1 MEQRPRVRWHHA
13 SADLADF
20 AMVSWAADPDRVA
33 AHLPDGFEPD
43 VREGVTLVSLVA
55 FRDHP
60 FHFRFARQIRLSAG
74 QVNYRTYVRHK
85 GQTGV
90 WFFGTSL
97 ASRLA
102 HLPAAAW
109 KMPWHH
115 ETVDVQAAWE
125 GEKARTWRLHADGR
139 WGTAEVTLRGMGRPM
154 PPPLGF
160 ATDDEI
166 SRIVI
171 DPALG
176 WYDRRDGTGT
186 GTGRYSVWHE
196 PLTLEDAR
204 VESAHSQVL
213 TDLGLIS
220 AGQAPCHAGL
230 QRRSVFDIHTPPRRQ
245 SS

>member
-102 HLPAAAW
+102 HLRPRHGKCPGITKPSTSRQPGRERRHAPGDCTLTAVGEQPKLRCVAW
-109 KMPWHH
+109 P
-115 ETVDVQAAWE
+115 T
-125 GEKARTWRLHADGR
+125 
-139 WGTAEVTLRGMGRPM
+139 M
-154 PPPLGF
+154 PPPLAF

-176 WYDRRDGTGT
+176 WYDRRDGT